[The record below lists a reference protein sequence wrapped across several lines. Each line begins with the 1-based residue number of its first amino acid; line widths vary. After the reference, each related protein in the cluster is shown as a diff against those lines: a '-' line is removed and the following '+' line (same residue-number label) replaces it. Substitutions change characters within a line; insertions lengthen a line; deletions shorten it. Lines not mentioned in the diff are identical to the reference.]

1 MSIAV
6 FWRIVLAVA
15 TAPKSHPA
23 RVNGTHGAGAIL
35 PFSLII
41 SGVVSVVLPRR
52 VKERRRP
59 IGERDAGPGRA
70 IGLKVAEAVRY
81 RLPHTVRINTGERGQ
96 DAGGGVRDQHGVV
109 VRHQYTVV
117 LDEIEQVRHLL
128 EIRGDVGA
136 VPSEVRVVE
145 LDVDHMLDG
154 AFRGFE
160 LAAICGGRRS

>member
-1 MSIAV
+1 TSSLMSPWFQAKPDHLGC
-6 FWRIVLAVA
+6 RI
-15 TAPKSHPA
+15 
-23 RVNGTHGAGAIL
+23 GGAA
-35 PFSLII
+35 S
-41 SGVVSVVLPRR
+41 R

-81 RLPHTVRINTGERGQ
+81 RLPHTVRVNTGERGQ

-128 EIRGDVGA
+128 EIRGDVGV

-145 LDVDHMLDG
+145 LDVD
-154 AFRGFE
+154 
-160 LAAICGGRRS
+160 